1 MSAIETD
8 FQRGGGEYSVGSSLL
23 KLAQAQSNNP
33 QTMATNVVG
42 WRLEDDCDD
51 DGNCSNVLETK
62 TATFSLSKKDTFIR
76 GAHLL
81 CH

>member
-8 FQRGGGEYSVGSSLL
+8 FERGGGGIQCGQF

-33 QTMATNVVG
+33 QTMATNVVVG

-51 DGNCSNVLETK
+51 DGNCSNVLESK
-62 TATFSLSKKDTFIR
+62 TATFFLSKKDTFIR

>member
-1 MSAIETD
+1 MQSKPIS
-8 FQRGGGEYSVGSSLL
+8 RGGGGEYSVGSLLL

-62 TATFSLSKKDTFIR
+62 TATFFLSKKDTFIR